1 MKTVADKL
9 ADDCVALKAMLRDLV
24 ETHSSL
30 KRRDTDEDSP
40 VVYIGPKNAWEP
52 LPVEGQRLQSRL
64 IHEHKHYF
72 AVLAVLVSGLTE
84 DAKTDLHVHEER
96 VLAIIEQTRSEW
108 EGAKSKVLKD
118 GLDALDATQALLS
131 RLYSTEGEWL
141 VVPDTNALIA
151 APNVEGWEFKGAG
164 RFTLVLTPTVLKE
177 LDELKVGGRN
187 EDLRNKVKSVSNR
200 LKEYL
205 RRGDAAVGVP
215 IVRDRIMLRSLAI
228 EPRVEQSLPWLD
240 ASNADD
246 RFLASVI
253 EIMRQHV
260 RSRVGIVSEDINML
274 NKANLARIPVWE
286 PPTIAVAEGGAQ

>member
-9 ADDCVALKAMLRDLV
+9 ADDCVALKAMLRDLI
-24 ETHSSL
+24 ENHSALKHWEDDPHSS
-30 KRRDTDEDSP
+30 
-40 VVYIGPKNAWEP
+40 VVVIGAQNDWQP
-52 LPVEGQRLQSRL
+52 LSVDGRRLQSRL
-64 IHEHKHYF
+64 VQEHKHYF

-84 DAKTDLHVHEER
+84 DAKSELREHEER
-96 VLAIIEQTRSEW
+96 VRAIIEQTRSEW
-108 EGAKSKVLKD
+108 EGSKSKVLKD
-118 GLDALDATQALLS
+118 GLDALDASQALLS

-151 APNVEGWEFKGAG
+151 APNVEGWGFEGAD

-177 LDELKVGGRN
+177 LDGLREGSRN
-187 EDLRNKVKSVSNR
+187 EDLRNKIKSITNR

-215 IVRDRIMLRSLAI
+215 IVRDRIMLRSVAT

-240 ASNADD
+240 SSNADD

-286 PPTIAVAEGGAQ
+286 PPTVAVAEGGA

>member
-9 ADDCVALKAMLRDLV
+9 ADDCVALKAMLRDLI
-24 ETHSSL
+24 ENHSALKHWEDDPHSS
-30 KRRDTDEDSP
+30 
-40 VVYIGPKNAWEP
+40 VVVIGAQNDWQP
-52 LPVEGQRLQSRL
+52 LSVDGRRLQSRL
-64 IHEHKHYF
+64 VQEHKHYF

-84 DAKTDLHVHEER
+84 DAKSELREHEER
-96 VLAIIEQTRSEW
+96 VRAIIEQTRSEW
-108 EGAKSKVLKD
+108 EGSKSKVLKD
-118 GLDALDATQALLS
+118 GLDALDASQALLS

-151 APNVEGWEFKGAG
+151 APNVEGWGFEGAD

-177 LDELKVGGRN
+177 LDGLKVGGRN
-187 EDLRNKVKSVSNR
+187 EDLRNKIKSITNR

-215 IVRDRIMLRSLAI
+215 IVRDRIMLRSVAT

-240 ASNADD
+240 SSNADD

-286 PPTIAVAEGGAQ
+286 PPTVAVAEGGA